1 VPQGKP
7 IKQGLRVIIGPTVLQ
22 AAPEYIRQEARICFE
37 EIAEAVAGIPED
49 SVFWKSARVSRLCLV
64 VHGWSFFYTF
74 ENDTLRVT
82 DACK

>member
-1 VPQGKP
+1 VPQGNP

-22 AAPEYIRQEARICFE
+22 AVPEYIRREARIRFE
-37 EIAEAVAGIPED
+37 EIAGAVSGIPED
-49 SVFWKSARVSRLCLV
+49 SAFWKSARVSRLCLM

>member
-1 VPQGKP
+1 MV
-7 IKQGLRVIIGPTVLQ
+7 IGPTVMQ
-22 AAPEYIRQEARICFE
+22 AAPEYVRREARIRFE
-37 EIAEAVAGIPED
+37 EIAEAVMGIPEE

-82 DACK
+82 DVCK